1 MAKET
6 HWQKFL
12 LILISVVA
20 AIGGFLFGYDTGVIS
35 GAILFIKQE
44 YAVSP
49 LQESWIV
56 SIVSLGAMAGA
67 LLAGPINDRF
77 GRKKVVIVSSILF
90 ILSALAL
97 AWSPTVSWIIIG
109 RLIVGIAIGVT
120 SATAPV
126 YIAELSPRSM
136 RGALVSLNQL
146 CITIGILIAYLAGYA
161 FASVSGWREMF
172 AVAAIPAAIQL
183 ICMIFFP
190 ESPRYL
196 VTHGKTEKA
205 QKILERFRGS
215 PEDARLE
222 CEHIVRV
229 DEEEGKLPG
238 RAVFSKAVRPAL
250 IAGVG
255 LTVIQQVTGINTIIY
270 FAPTIFKFAGFAS
283 NKSAIFAS
291 LFVGIVNV
299 LMTFLAIYLLDRWG
313 RKPLLLLGLSGMV
326 VSLGFLGGGFLFP
339 AQDAIVGWVT
349 LIAMLAYIA
358 CFAFS
363 LGPIGWLINSEIY
376 PLKIRGRAMGIATCA
391 NWIANFAVTLTFLL
405 LINNIGKS
413 FTFWLYGLIGLFG
426 IYFII
431 KMIPETKFKSL
442 EEIEEFFKK

>member
-6 HWQKFL
+6 GWQKFL
-12 LILISVVA
+12 LILISIMA

-35 GAILFIKQE
+35 DAILFIKEE
-44 YAVSP
+44 YAVSST
-49 LQESWIV
+49 QESLIV
-56 SIVSLGAMAGA
+56 SIVSLGAIAGA
-67 LLAGPINDRF
+67 LLAGPANDRF
-77 GRKKVVIVSSILF
+77 GRKKVVITSSIFF

-97 AWSPTVSWIIIG
+97 AWSPTVSWIIVG
-109 RLIVGIAIGVT
+109 RLIVGVAIGVT

-172 AVAAIPAAIQL
+172 AIAAIPAAIQL
-183 ICMIFFP
+183 IFMFFFP

-196 VTHGKTEKA
+196 VTHGHREKA

-222 CEHIVRV
+222 CEHIIKV
-229 DEEEGKLPG
+229 DEEEGRLPG
-238 RAVFSKAVRPAL
+238 RAVFSKSVRPAL

-270 FAPTIFKFAGFAS
+270 FAPTIFKFAGFAT
-283 NKSAIFAS
+283 NKTAILAS
-291 LFVGIVNV
+291 LCVGIVNV
-299 LMTFLAIYLLDRWG
+299 VMTFLAIYLLDRWG
-313 RKPLLLLGLSGMV
+313 RKPLLILGLSGMI
-326 VSLGFLGGGFLFP
+326 VSLGLLGSGFLFASTNP
-339 AQDAIVGWVT
+339 LVGWIA

-391 NWIANFAVTLTFLL
+391 NWIANFAVTYSFLFF
-405 LINNIGKS
+405 INNIGKA
-413 FTFWLYGLIGLFG
+413 FTFWMYGLIGILG
-426 IYFII
+426 LYFII
-431 KMIPETKFKSL
+431 RLIPETKYKSL
-442 EEIEEFFKK
+442 EEIEEFFRR